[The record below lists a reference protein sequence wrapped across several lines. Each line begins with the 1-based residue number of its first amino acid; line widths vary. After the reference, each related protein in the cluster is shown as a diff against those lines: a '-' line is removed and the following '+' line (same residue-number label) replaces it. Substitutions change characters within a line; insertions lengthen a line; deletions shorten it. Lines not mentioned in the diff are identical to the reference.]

1 MNAESP
7 AVIAHLDIMQG
18 VIQRMAANSASC
30 KTWCISL
37 VSAILVVAAD
47 KGNPQLVWIALLPT
61 VMFFFLDTYYLA
73 FEKGFR
79 DSYKDFVLKV
89 HFETVSEKDLFL
101 VAPAGNL
108 TKQQWKAMGSMSVWG
123 FYGLLV
129 VLIGLAIAS
138 IK

>member
-7 AVIAHLDIMQG
+7 AVKAHLDIMQG

-37 VSAILVVAAD
+37 VC
-47 KGNPQLVWIALLPT
+47 IALLPT
-61 VMFFFLDTYYLA
+61 VMFFCLDTYYLA

-79 DSYKDFVLKV
+79 DSYKEFVLKV
-89 HFETVSEKDLFL
+89 HGETVSEKDLFL

-108 TKQQWKAMGSMSVWG
+108 TKHQWKAMGSMSVWG
-123 FYGLLV
+123 FYGLLA

-138 IK
+138 IG

>member
-7 AVIAHLDIMQG
+7 AVKAHLDIMQG
-18 VIQRMAANSASC
+18 VIQRMAANSSAC

-47 KGNPQLVWIALLPT
+47 KAKPQLVWIALLPT
-61 VMFFFLDTYYLA
+61 VMFFCLDTYYLA
-73 FEKGFR
+73 FEKGLR
-79 DSYKDFVLKV
+79 DSYKEFVLKV
-89 HFETVSEKDLFL
+89 HGETVSDKDLFL

-108 TKQQWKAMGSMSVWG
+108 TDHQWKAMGSMSVWG
-123 FYGLLV
+123 FYGLLA

-138 IK
+138 IG

>member
-7 AVIAHLDIMQG
+7 AVKAHLDIMQG

-47 KGNPQLVWIALLPT
+47 KGKPQLVWLALLPT
-61 VMFFFLDTYYLA
+61 LMFFLLDTYYLA

-89 HFETVSEKDLFL
+89 H
-101 VAPAGNL
+101 A
-108 TKQQWKAMGSMSVWG
+108 
-123 FYGLLV
+123 V
-129 VLIGLAIAS
+129 V
-138 IK
+138 

>member
-7 AVIAHLDIMQG
+7 AVKAHLDIMQG

-47 KGNPQLVWIALLPT
+47 KGKPQLVWLALLPT
-61 VMFFFLDTYYLA
+61 LMFFLLDTYYLA

-79 DSYKDFVLKV
+79 GAYNTFVKNLHSGSATDS
-89 HFETVSEKDLFL
+89 DLFR
-101 VAPAGNL
+101 VALEGRISDH
-108 TKQQWKAMGSMSVWG
+108 QWKAMGSMSVWG
-123 FYGLLV
+123 FYGLLA
-129 VLIGLAIAS
+129 VLIALAIAS